1 MRTLRLLQLS
11 RSIPLPAVLGVAL
24 ASVAGVAAGDLG
36 LPAVA
41 RVARCAG
48 EVVVD
53 GRIGEECWQ
62 RAVRLGPFV
71 DIRDHALAQEQT
83 TGRILWDDTSLY
95 IALDCRESQ
104 MENLLLQR
112 TERDADGLWMDDSVE
127 IFVQPPLSEQFFHF
141 IVNAAGVLL
150 DELCPTPGQ
159 FDPTWNTRAIAATLR
174 GDKGWQCEIVIPWA
188 DIGGPPK
195 LGQAWRINL
204 NREEKR
210 LDEWSG
216 WSPTLNGFHEPENF
230 GVVIFDES
238 PPAVGL
244 CRLDE
249 PFLGVNEARFQPL
262 GPFSAGLT
270 VALVGA
276 GEILGTEPMP
286 HADCLSVRYRV
297 AQTGAGS
304 VAFEVRE
311 GNRLILRTGA
321 LPYYIEPVDARLAEL
336 DAASAWWRGQASRP
350 VPKNAPEAL
359 TAAAAVLD
367 ADLKALTAR
376 CNRAMAQDAAAVV
389 QGTAREAWAQL
400 AREVEDLAVRIGQ
413 LDTRWRTWEAMG
425 GGDLPDY
432 GIGVAPSTVKVLRDV
447 PFAGKLGLVGRL
459 RLCRNEYEAIQFVI
473 IPVAKDLEDVEVTWT
488 PLVGPQGF
496 TIGRDRIE
504 VYRVGYVQT
513 RKPRY
518 PVEYVGWY
526 PDPLMP
532 LDRFDGAQGQN
543 QPIWVGVKA
552 PKDVP
557 AGVYVGGLTVSP
569 ANARPVNLKLEV
581 EVWDVTLPDTTTLK
595 TAISSWHTGLA
606 AWYGLKET
614 PPELKRRYFQFLLD
628 RRINPGTIYS
638 GNPYWDEDDIRWCVD
653 HGMNAFCVKYQGGL
667 GGGTPEE
674 RAARDAELA
683 KWAREYAEFLRRNG
697 WIDKG
702 YVYGFDEVR
711 PEGYD
716 EVVRAYSVIKKAA
729 PDLRTAC
736 TVVPN
741 EVLNP
746 VMDTWVPLTPHLEN
760 PRIWRN
766 VDKTDEMW
774 WYVCCGPTHPYANWF
789 TDYSA
794 LEHRILF
801 WQTYRYRVTGFL
813 YYHMQMWQSNEV
825 TKPGP
830 DYIVPMEDPEVL
842 AQIAAGKRWPEVP
855 WNTFTYDHVNGDGHL
870 FYPGP
875 DQTLISCQRL
885 ENIRDGIEDYELLHE
900 LELATDRL
908 ADALRERGIRPDAPQ
923 GVRAGGE
930 RTDEHPVGGESASP
944 QWRLVS
950 EARQLLG
957 WRPELFR
964 DLTHWT
970 DDPEVLEAERARVAS
985 QLARVR
991 RALARIEGRE

>member
-1 MRTLRLLQLS
+1 MMTDLWVTGVLQLLVFTA
-11 RSIPLPAVLGVAL
+11 IAPAQ
-24 ASVAGVAAGDLG
+24 AADLG
-36 LPAVA
+36 SPAMA
-41 RVARCAG
+41 RVGRCVG
-48 EVVVD
+48 NVVVD
-53 GRIGEECWQ
+53 GTIAEAPWQ
-62 RAVRLGPFV
+62 GAVRLGPFV
-71 DIRDHALAQEQT
+71 DIRDRALAQEQT

-95 IALDCRESQ
+95 VALDCAESQ
-104 MENLLLQR
+104 MDSLLLER
-112 TERDADGLWMDDSVE
+112 TERDADGLWQDDCVE
-127 IFVQPPLSEQFFHF
+127 LFVQPPLSEHYFHLV
-141 IVNAAGVLL
+141 VNAAGVVF
-150 DELCPTPGQ
+150 DERCRSADERDL
-159 FDPTWNTRAIAATLR
+159 TWNPPVVAATHR
-174 GDKGWQCEIVIPWA
+174 GDTRWQCEIAIPWA
-188 DIGGPPK
+188 DLGGPPR
-195 LGQAWRINL
+195 LGQTWRVNL

-216 WSPTLNGFHEPENF
+216 WSPTRNGFHEPENF
-230 GVVIFDES
+230 GSVIFDES
-238 PPAVGL
+238 APPVGL

-262 GPFSAGLT
+262 APFAAGLT
-270 VALVGA
+270 VALTGA
-276 GEILGTEPMP
+276 GEVLATEPMP
-286 HADCLSVRYRV
+286 HADCLAVRYRV
-297 AQTGAGS
+297 GQTGAGS
-304 VAFEVRE
+304 LAFEVRE
-311 GNRLILRTGA
+311 GDRLLLRTGA

-336 DAASAWWRGQASRP
+336 TASSAWWRGQAAHP
-350 VPKNAPEAL
+350 VAKDTPAAL
-359 TAAAAVLD
+359 VTAAAALD
-367 ADLKALTAR
+367 ADLKALMDR
-376 CNRAMAQDAAAVV
+376 CNRDLAQGTSAAAPAPSS
-389 QGTAREAWAQL
+389 ARRAWARL
-400 AREVEDLAVRIGQ
+400 SREVEDLAARIAQ

-425 GGDLPDY
+425 GGELPDY
-432 GIGVAPSTVKVLRDV
+432 GIGVAPSTVKVFRDV
-447 PFAGKLGLVGRL
+447 PFAGRLGLAGRL
-459 RLCRNEYEAIQFVI
+459 SLCRNEYEAIPFVI
-473 IPVAKDLEDVEVTWT
+473 IPLAKDLEDVEVTWT

-496 TIGRDRIE
+496 LIGRDRIE
-504 VYRVGYVQT
+504 LYRVGYVQT
-513 RKPRY
+513 RRPRY
-518 PVEYVGWY
+518 PVDYVGWY

-532 LDRFDGAQGQN
+532 LDRFDAIQGQN

-569 ANARPVNLKLEV
+569 ANARPVNLRLEV

-614 PPELKRRYFQFLLD
+614 PPDLKRRYFQFLLD

-638 GNPYWDEDDIRWCVD
+638 GDPYWDEEDIRWCVA

-683 KWAREYAEFLRRNG
+683 EWAREYAGFLRRNG

-716 EVVRAYSVIKKAA
+716 DVVRAYSIIKKAA

-746 VMDTWVPLTPHLEN
+746 VMDIWVPLTPHLEN
-760 PRIWRN
+760 PRLWRN

-794 LEHRILF
+794 LEHRLVF
-801 WQTYRYRVTGFL
+801 WQTYKYRVTGFL
-813 YYHMQMWQSNEV
+813 YYHMQMWQSNQV

-900 LELATDRL
+900 LELATNRL
-908 ADALRERGIRPDAPQ
+908 ADALRARGVLPGTAQ
-923 GVRAGGE
+923 GVGACGTRGE
-930 RTDEHPVGGESASP
+930 QHPVGGESASP
-944 QWRLVS
+944 EWRLVS

-957 WRPELFR
+957 WRPALFR

-970 DDPEVLEAERARVAS
+970 DDPAVFEAERARVAS
-985 QLARVR
+985 QLARLQK
-991 RALARIEGRE
+991 AIARIEAQN